1 MMTVEYLKEAAKE
14 LEKLDKPIQK
24 QIIDYMNEVKNLE
37 NPRSRGKGLTS
48 NLSGLCRYR
57 VGNYRIIC
65 NIQDDKILITVVR
78 ISHRSEVYKTKK

>member
-48 NLSGLCRYR
+48 NLSGLWRYR